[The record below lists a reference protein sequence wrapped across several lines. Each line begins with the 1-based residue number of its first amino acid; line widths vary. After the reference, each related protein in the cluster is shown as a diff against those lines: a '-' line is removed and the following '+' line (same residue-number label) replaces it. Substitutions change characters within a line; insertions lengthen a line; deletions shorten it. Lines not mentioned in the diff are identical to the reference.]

1 MATGSIFDFL
11 SNKKEL
17 NEVYLQCIAME
28 KEISAEIY
36 SNAIVTGRT
45 IAEMIIKIISKTDK
59 NLSKKFFKVK
69 NGREPKPKLWK
80 LKEACYKNKLI
91 STEIYRMIDDIEKTG
106 NDSHHSSIL
115 SKYTLDHAKEIHKK
129 VFLICLDMYNNYFDY
144 ERVDYEFDLNY
155 LNEEAIFTHE
165 ELMDHL
171 NNIQE
176 NTVPIYDLIA
186 YIEEKGMFLPINSF
200 KKIMINY
207 IDDVI
212 DEDEYNDTIDSIKFI
227 DYDILE
233 RIIDNINNSVS
244 ENLADTINKLNTENL
259 KNVVDELRIINESYI
274 DLNEINLLIENNN
287 DKQDIYYLIKLIM
300 SDYIIAKY
308 NEIIQ
313 GLKSVKVSKLDK
325 NNRIIVE
332 SPYLKIKEDND
343 KISIIEDDNKIILN
357 EDQKKAVEYY
367 DKDKKSLVIDA
378 GPGSGKTRVI
388 IERVVYLIKELNQHP
403 STILVI
409 TFTRKAT
416 EELRERFKNDTELT
430 INQINQMRISTIHS
444 FCRHIISKCSKG
456 EGPYNFLMRNGERG
470 LFIQDNKE
478 NLGFVRDSFIYES
491 NVSDIT
497 ESYNDYFNFKLIYD
511 KLEEYITNKYTIKS
525 SYYKFINE
533 YYKDK
538 PDYAVPPWNL
548 IKSGGF
554 GRDWHFSQHHAV
566 AKSYEKYKELLDYRK
581 VCDNNYL
588 LEKANEILEDTS
600 ILNGIK
606 FTNILID
613 EFQDT
618 DHVQKELFD
627 KLLVKKDLNTF
638 TVVGDADQSIYGW
651 RGAYPDLFKKY
662 VSDDE
667 GYNFKKITL
676 HTNYRSSRA
685 IVEFN
690 EEFIK
695 DHRQIPKKLVSDKGY
710 NLPVYYMPN
719 SNSEEEATN
728 IVSIINT
735 LKDNKKI
742 ENYGDIAI
750 LFRSNNDVNKIIEP
764 LEKADIKYY
773 LKDKK
778 DFLEQSEVK
787 AILTLFWYLM
797 PYKKDHYILRSEDF
811 LNLHGFTNERYKSSH
826 IFKLSPETMNIL
838 DNIQKDYDEAFLSL
852 GLKKIPKNQYKFKN
866 YKTNS
871 ITRTNLYREI
881 FYSLPPKE
889 LKDLFS
895 RIDSRD
901 LAEFDEIHLRKLGI
915 TNDHDLNF
923 FKKLNELKAVIH
935 NPNIK
940 KYEKPTT
947 IDVFYELITIIDF
960 YEDINIQK
968 NKEAKKIKSN
978 LALISEIIYDF
989 ESIVGKY
996 RYERLFRFLNGVLS
1010 QYSCPIHDL
1019 EDNLDKV
1026 HIMTVHKAKGLEYP
1040 VVILGS
1046 LKHELKINDSEGKYE
1061 TPFDCLEHKP
1071 DTKREEEENRLEE
1084 EYRILYV
1091 AMTRAEE
1098 LLILSSVHRRQL
1110 PPKFISEIVDKN
1122 FNRIRKIEPYAYNL
1136 ASIPKINSSKKSEKT
1151 NIFPELSFENIIN
1164 DYLFCPTYYDIFD
1177 NTKFKNRY
1185 NDDFFTDQRMQEVL
1199 EEIFNTKEISD
1210 DEIEKVNEDIKDSF
1224 MIKEGDETS
1233 KVLNR
1238 IPEFWN
1244 KYGKYYTPLEN
1255 VEMGLIVAYIM
1266 DNCDLHG
1273 KIDLIVKED
1282 DENINIVKFIPSNYK
1297 ISKYIDFYKYMLS
1310 FYPLMAKNNEY
1321 LKKYNIKNIILH
1333 SIKENERYIVPFD
1346 DGVEEE
1352 IAKEL
1357 HNSVNK
1363 IINEDFEKHRNN
1375 CNRCPYKDTICKG

>member
-11 SNKKEL
+11 NNVKEL

-28 KEISAEIY
+28 KEISMEIY

-45 IAEMIIKIISKTDK
+45 IAEMIVKIIAKTDK
-59 NLSKKFFKVK
+59 KLSKRFFEVK
-69 NGREPKPKLWK
+69 YGREPKPKLWE
-80 LKEACYKNKLI
+80 LKDACYDEDLI
-91 STEIYRMIDDIEKTG
+91 SKDIYKSIEDIQEMG

-115 SKYTLDHAKEIHKK
+115 SKYTLDNAKEIHQK
-129 VFLICLDMYNNYFDY
+129 VFKICLDTYNNHFDY
-144 ERVDYEFDLNY
+144 ERIEYEFNLDY
-155 LNEEAIFTHE
+155 LNEDASFTHE
-165 ELMDHL
+165 ELMNHI

-176 NTVPIYDLIA
+176 NSVSISDLLK
-186 YIEEKGMFLPINSF
+186 YIEENGMFLPINSF
-200 KKIMINY
+200 KKVMINY

-212 DEDEYNDTIDSIKFI
+212 DEDEYNDSIDSIRFI

-233 RIIDNINNSVS
+233 RIIDNINDSVS
-244 ENLADTINKLNTENL
+244 ESLQDNINKLNKENL
-259 KNVVDELRIINESYI
+259 NKVIQELNRMPESHI
-274 DLNEINLLIENNN
+274 DLNEINLLIEENNE
-287 DKQDIYYLIKLIM
+287 KQDIFNLIKLIM
-300 SDYIIAKY
+300 SDYIITKY

-325 NNRIIVE
+325 NNRIVVE
-332 SPYLKIKEDND
+332 SPYLKIN
-343 KISIIEDDNKIILN
+343 EDDNKISIVEDDNIIILN
-357 EDQKKAVEYY
+357 DDQKRAVEYY
-367 DKDKKSLVIDA
+367 DKDNKSLVIDA

-444 FCRHIISKCSKG
+444 FCRHIISKYSD
-456 EGPYNFLMRNGERG
+456 GPYNYLMRNGERG

-478 NLGFVRDSFIYES
+478 NLGFIRDSFIYES

-511 KLEEYITNKYTIKS
+511 KLEEYISNKYTIKQ
-525 SYYKFINE
+525 SYYNFINE
-533 YYKDK
+533 YYQTK

-566 AKSYEKYKELLDYRK
+566 AKSYDRYKELLNHRK

-588 LEKANEILEDTS
+588 LEKANDILEDTA
-600 ILNGIK
+600 ILNRIK
-606 FTNILID
+606 YTNILID

-627 KLLVKKDLNTF
+627 KLLLKKDLNTF

-662 VSDDE
+662 VSNDE

-695 DHRQIPKKLVSDKGY
+695 DHRQIPKQLVSDKGY
-710 NLPVYYMPN
+710 NLPVYYLPN
-719 SNSEEEATN
+719 SNSHEEATN
-728 IVSIINT
+728 IISIIKT
-735 LKDNKKI
+735 LKDNEKI
-742 ENYGDIAI
+742 DNYGDIAI
-750 LFRSNNDVNKIIEP
+750 LFRSNNDVDKIIEP
-764 LEKADIKYY
+764 LETAGIDYY

-778 DFLEQSEVK
+778 DFLDQSEVK

-797 PYKKDHYILRSEDF
+797 PFKKDQYILRSEDF

-838 DNIQKDYDEAFLSL
+838 DKIQKKYDETFLSL
-852 GLKKIPKNQYKFKN
+852 GLKKIPKNQHYKYRN
-866 YKTNS
+866 YKTSS
-871 ITRTNLYREI
+871 ITRGNLYREI
-881 FYSLPPKE
+881 YYSLSPKE

-895 RIDSRD
+895 EIDSRD
-901 LAEFDEIHLRKLGI
+901 FADFDEIDLRKLGI
-915 TNDHDLNF
+915 TNNHDLNF
-923 FKKLNELKAVIH
+923 FKKLNELKYSIH
-935 NPNIK
+935 NSEIK

-947 IDVFYELITIIDF
+947 IDVFYELITIIDI
-960 YEDINIQK
+960 YDDINIQN

-1046 LKHELKINDSEGKYE
+1046 LKHELKINDAEGKYE
-1061 TPFDCLEHKP
+1061 TPFDCLEYKP
-1071 DTKREEEENRLEE
+1071 NTLREEENNRLEE

-1110 PPKFISEIVDKN
+1110 PPKFISEIADNN
-1122 FNRIRKIEPYAYNL
+1122 FNRIRRLEPYAYNL
-1136 ASIPKINSSKKSEKT
+1136 ASIPKLNSSKKPEKT
-1151 NIFPELSFENIIN
+1151 KIFPELSFENIIN

-1185 NDDFFTDQRMQEVL
+1185 NDDFFTDQRMQLVL
-1199 EEIFNTKEISD
+1199 EKIFTTKEISD
-1210 DEIEKVNEDIKDSF
+1210 DEIEKVIEDVKDSF
-1224 MIKEGDETS
+1224 MIKKGDETS
-1233 KVLNR
+1233 KVLNM
-1238 IPEFWN
+1238 IPEFWQE
-1244 KYGKYYTPLEN
+1244 YGKDYTPLEN
-1255 VEMGLIVAYIM
+1255 VEMGLITAYIM

-1282 DENINIVKFIPSNYK
+1282 EENISIVKFISSNYK

-1310 FYPLMAKNNEY
+1310 FYPIMVKDNEN
-1321 LKKYNIKNIILH
+1321 LKKYHIKNIILH
-1333 SIKENERYIVPFD
+1333 AIKENEKYIVPFD
-1346 DGVEEE
+1346 DSVEKE

-1363 IINEDFEKHRNN
+1363 IINEDFEKHTNN
-1375 CNRCPYKDTICKG
+1375 CNRCPYKNVICKG

>member
-1 MATGSIFDFL
+1 MGAGSIFDFL
-11 SNKKEL
+11 INVKEL
-17 NEVYLQCIAME
+17 KEVYLQCIAME
-28 KEISAEIY
+28 KEISMEIY

-45 IAEMIIKIISKTDK
+45 IAEMIVKIIAKTDK
-59 NLSKKFFKVK
+59 KLSKRFFKVK
-69 NGREPKPKLWK
+69 YGREPKPKLWE
-80 LKEACYKNKLI
+80 LKDACYNEDLI
-91 STEIYRMIDDIEKTG
+91 SKKIYKIIEDIQEMG

-115 SKYTLDHAKEIHKK
+115 SKYTLDNAKEVHEK
-129 VFLICLDMYNNYFDY
+129 VFLICLDTYNNQFDH
-144 ERVDYEFDLNY
+144 ERIDYKFDLDY
-155 LNEEAIFTHE
+155 LNEDVSFTHK
-165 ELMDHL
+165 ELL
-171 NNIQE
+171 NHINKIQE
-176 NTVPIYDLIA
+176 NTVFINDLLK
-186 YIEEKGMFLPINSF
+186 YIEERGMFLPINSF

-212 DEDEYNDTIDSIKFI
+212 DEDEYNDSIDSIKFI

-233 RIIDNINNSVS
+233 RIIDNINDSVS
-244 ENLADTINKLNTENL
+244 KNLLENINQLNTKNL
-259 KNVVDELRIINESYI
+259 NNVIEELKKIPESYI
-274 DLNEINLLIENNN
+274 DLTEINLLIEKDNE
-287 DKQDIYYLIKLIM
+287 KQDTFNLIKLIM

-308 NEIIQ
+308 NEIIH

-325 NNRIIVE
+325 NNRIVVE
-332 SPYLKIKEDND
+332 SPYLKINEEDN
-343 KISIIEDDNKIILN
+343 KISIVEDDNKIILN

-367 DKDKKSLVIDA
+367 DNDEKSLVIDA

-388 IERVVYLIKELNQHP
+388 IERVVYLIKELDQHP

-416 EELRERFKNDTELT
+416 EELRERFKNDTDLT

-444 FCRHIISKCSKG
+444 FCRHIISKYSD
-456 EGPYNFLMRNGERG
+456 GPYNYLMRNGERG

-478 NLGFVRDSFIYES
+478 NLGFIRDSFIYEN
-491 NVSDIT
+491 NVSDIA

-511 KLEEYITNKYTIKS
+511 KLEKYISNKYTIKQ
-525 SYYKFINE
+525 SYYDFINE

-538 PDYAVPPWNL
+538 PDYIVPPWNL
-548 IKSGGF
+548 IKSEGF

-566 AKSYEKYKELLDYRK
+566 AKSYKKYKELLNHRK
-581 VCDNNYL
+581 ICDNNYL
-588 LEKANEILEDTS
+588 LEKANDIIEDDT
-600 ILNGIK
+600 ILNRIK
-606 FTNILID
+606 YTNILID

-627 KLLVKKDLNTF
+627 KLLLKKDLNTF

-662 VSDDE
+662 VSDE
-667 GYNFKKITL
+667 ERYNFKKITL
-676 HTNYRSSRA
+676 HTNYRSSRD

-695 DHRQIPKKLVSDKGY
+695 KHRHIPKKLVSDKGY
-710 NLPVYYMPN
+710 NLPVYYLSS
-719 SNSEEEATN
+719 SNSQEEATN

-742 ENYGDIAI
+742 DNYGDIAI
-750 LFRSNNDVNKIIEP
+750 LFRSNNDIDKIIEP
-764 LEKADIKYY
+764 LENAGINYY
-773 LKDKK
+773 LKDQK
-778 DFLEQSEVK
+778 DFLDQSEVK

-797 PYKKDHYILRSEDF
+797 PFKKDQYVLRSEDF

-826 IFKLSPETMNIL
+826 IFKLTSETMNIL
-838 DNIQKDYDEAFLSL
+838 DNIQKKYDETFLRL
-852 GLKKIPKNQYKFKN
+852 GLKKIPRNQYKYKN
-866 YKTNS
+866 YKTSS
-871 ITRTNLYREI
+871 ITRAKLYQEI
-881 FYSLPPKE
+881 YSSLSPKE
-889 LKDLFS
+889 LKDLFNK
-895 RIDSRD
+895 INSRD
-901 LAEFDEIHLRKLGI
+901 LADFDENQLRKLGI
-915 TNDHDLNF
+915 TNNHDLDF
-923 FKKLNELKAVIH
+923 FKKLNKLKSVIH
-935 NPNIK
+935 NSDIK

-947 IDVFYELITIIDF
+947 IDVFYELITIIDI
-960 YEDINIQK
+960 YDDINIQN

-1046 LKHELKINDSEGKYE
+1046 LKHELNINDSKSKYE
-1061 TPFDCLEHKP
+1061 TPFDCLEYKP
-1071 DTKREEEENRLEE
+1071 NTKREEEDNRLEE

-1110 PPKFISEIVDKN
+1110 PPKFISEIADKN
-1122 FNRIRKIEPYAYNL
+1122 FNRIRRLEPYAYNL
-1136 ASIPKINSSKKSEKT
+1136 ASIPKLHSSKKPEKT

-1185 NDDFFTDQRMQEVL
+1185 NDDFFTDQRMQLVL
-1199 EEIFNTKEISD
+1199 EKIFTPKEISD
-1210 DEIEKVNEDIKDSF
+1210 DEIEKIIDDIKDSF

-1233 KVLNR
+1233 QVLNK
-1238 IPEFWN
+1238 IPEFWH
-1244 KYGKYYTPLEN
+1244 KYGKNYTPLKN
-1255 VEMGLIVAYIM
+1255 VEMGLITAYIM
-1266 DNCDLHG
+1266 DNCDIHG
-1273 KIDLIVKED
+1273 KIDLVVKED
-1282 DENINIVKFIPSNYK
+1282 DNNINIVKFISSNYK

-1310 FYPLMAKNNEY
+1310 LYPIMLLKNNEN
-1321 LKKYNIKNIILH
+1321 LKKYKIKNIILH
-1333 SIKENERYIVPFD
+1333 AIKENERYVIPFD
-1346 DGVEEE
+1346 KSVEDA

-1363 IINEDFEKHRNN
+1363 IINEDYEKHTNN
-1375 CNRCPYKDTICKG
+1375 CNRCPYKNTICKG